1 MNTNFQTY
9 NQQQNWLFPPSI
21 EELIPQNHPVR
32 IVNGVIEQLDLSLLV
47 DEYSKEGK
55 PSYHPKM
62 MLKVMVYAY
71 MDNTYSSRKIEKA
84 MRENINFMWLAA
96 QQVADHNTIAR
107 FRSKKLKTI
116 FKDIFKQVVLLLA
129 EEGLITLKEVFTD
142 GTKIES
148 IAGRYTFVWGNA
160 IKTRKEKMTEQ
171 LEAMWQYAQSIADE
185 EDSDPTPPD
194 LKEIDKDKVEKTVKK
209 IEKLISKNPKA
220 SAKAKAKLRYIQKNF
235 SQNLDKYEKQ
245 EELLVGRGS
254 YSKTD
259 PDATF
264 MRMKDDH
271 MQNGQLK
278 PAYNVQVSSESQFV
292 IHYTLHQ
299 STNDLNTLKVHLNTF
314 ENLYEFLP
322 QQLTADAGYGSQENY
337 EFLEQKQIDTY
348 VKYNTFDKE
357 QGILKSKRK
366 KINEDFD
373 RDNLFYNEELDQY
386 TCPMGQVMKKIGER
400 KRKTKS
406 GYLQTSSVYSTQN
419 CQGCPLRGTCFKAKG
434 NRVVERNHALEKH
447 KEKVRKNLLSEIGEI
462 KRKQRT
468 ADVEPVFA
476 HIKSNRNFKRFT
488 HKGIDKAELEFGLH
502 ALAHNLRK
510 KSA

>member
-1 MNTNFQTY
+1 MNIKFKDY
-9 NQQQNWLFPPSI
+9 NQQQSWLFPPSI
-21 EELIPQNHPVR
+21 EELIPQDHPVR
-32 IVNGVIEQLDLSLLV
+32 IVNGVIEQLDLRLLV
-47 DEYSKEGK
+47 KEYSTEGK
-55 PSYHPKM
+55 PGYHPKM
-62 MLKVMVYAY
+62 LLKVMVYAY
-71 MDNTYSSRKIEKA
+71 MDNIYSSRKIEKA
-84 MRENINFMWLAA
+84 MRENINFMWLSGN
-96 QQVADHNTIAR
+96 QMADHNTIAR
-107 FRSKKLKTI
+107 FRSQKLKGI
-116 FKDIFKQVVLLLA
+116 FKYIFKQVVMLLA
-129 EEGLITLKEVFTD
+129 EEGLISLKEVFTD

-160 IKTRKEKMTEQ
+160 IKTRKEKMAEQ
-171 LEAMWQYAQSIADE
+171 LEQMWIYAQSIADE
-185 EDSDPTPPD
+185 EDRDPTPPEFKSIN
-194 LKEIDKDKVEKTVKK
+194 KEKIEQTAKK
-209 IEKLISKNPKA
+209 IEQIISKNPKA

-235 SQNLDKYEKQ
+235 PENLDKYEEQ
-245 EELLVGRGS
+245 ENIMQDRGS

-299 STNDLNTLKVHLNTF
+299 TTNDLNTLKPHLESF

-322 QQLTADAGYGSQENY
+322 EQLTADAGYGSEENY
-337 EFLEQKQIDTY
+337 DLLEEKNVETY

-366 KINEDFD
+366 KINEDFY
-373 RDNLFYNEELDQY
+373 RDTLHYNEEKDQY
-386 TCPMGQVMKKIGER
+386 TCPMGQPMVKINDR
-400 KRKTKS
+400 QRKTKT
-406 GYLQTSSVYSTQN
+406 GFTQTSSLYQARN
-419 CQGCPLRGTCFKAKG
+419 CKGCPVRGTCFKAKG
-434 NRVVERNHALEKH
+434 NRIVERNHNLERH
-447 KEKVRKNLLSEIGEI
+447 KIKVRENLLSEIGEI

-488 HKGIDKAELEFGLH
+488 HRGISKCELEFGLH

-510 KSA
+510 KTA

>member
-1 MNTNFQTY
+1 MNTNFQSY

-21 EELIPQNHPVR
+21 EELITQDHPVR
-32 IVNGVIEQLDLSLLV
+32 VVNGIIEQLDLKLLI

-84 MRENINFMWLAA
+84 MRENINFMWLSA

-116 FKDIFKQVVLLLA
+116 FKDIFKQIVLLLA

-148 IAGRYTFVWGNA
+148 LAGRYTFVWGNA
-160 IKTRKEKMTEQ
+160 IKTRKEKMVEQ
-171 LEAMWQYAQSIADE
+171 LEQMWQYAQSIAE
-185 EDSDPTPPD
+185 QEDQGPTPPD
-194 LKEIDKDKVEKTVKK
+194 FKIIDKEKVEKTAEK
-209 IEKLISKNPKA
+209 IEKIISKNPKA
-220 SAKAKAKLRYIQKNF
+220 STKAKAKLRYIKNNF
-235 SQNLDKYEKQ
+235 PQNLEKYEQQ
-245 EELLVGRGS
+245 ENILKGRGS

-264 MRMKDDH
+264 MQMKDDH

-299 STNDLNTLKVHLNTF
+299 TTNDLNTLKPHLKTF
-314 ENLYEFLP
+314 EDLYQFLP
-322 QQLTADAGYGSQENY
+322 QELTADAGYGSEENY
-337 EFLEQKQIDTY
+337 DFLEEKEIKTY

-357 QGILKSKRK
+357 NGILKSKRK
-366 KINEDFD
+366 KINDDFH
-373 RDNLFYNEELDQY
+373 RDNLYYNPKEDVY
-386 TCPMGQVMKKIGER
+386 ICPMGQTMKKIST
-400 KRKTKS
+400 KNRKTKN
-406 GYLQTSSVYSTQN
+406 GFAQISSLYQAQN
-419 CQGCPLRGTCFKAKG
+419 CMGCPLRGGCFKAKG
-434 NRVVERNHALEKH
+434 NRIIERNQNLERH
-447 KEKVRKNLLSEIGEI
+447 KEKVRENLLSDMGEI
-462 KRKQRT
+462 KRRQRT

-488 HKGIDKAELEFGLH
+488 HKGIQKAELEFGLH

-510 KSA
+510 RSA

>member
-1 MNTNFQTY
+1 M
-9 NQQQNWLFPPSI
+9 
-21 EELIPQNHPVR
+21 
-32 IVNGVIEQLDLSLLV
+32 
-47 DEYSKEGK
+47 
-55 PSYHPKM
+55 
-62 MLKVMVYAY
+62 
-71 MDNTYSSRKIEKA
+71 
-84 MRENINFMWLAA
+84 
-96 QQVADHNTIAR
+96 
-107 FRSKKLKTI
+107 
-116 FKDIFKQVVLLLA
+116 
-129 EEGLITLKEVFTD
+129 
-142 GTKIES
+142 
-148 IAGRYTFVWGNA
+148 
-160 IKTRKEKMTEQ
+160 
-171 LEAMWQYAQSIADE
+171 
-185 EDSDPTPPD
+185 
-194 LKEIDKDKVEKTVKK
+194 
-209 IEKLISKNPKA
+209 
-220 SAKAKAKLRYIQKNF
+220 
-235 SQNLDKYEKQ
+235 
-245 EELLVGRGS
+245 
-254 YSKTD
+254 
-259 PDATF
+259 
-264 MRMKDDH
+264 
-271 MQNGQLK
+271 
-278 PAYNVQVSSESQFV
+278 QVSSESQFV

-299 STNDLNTLKVHLNTF
+299 TTNDLNTLKIHLNAF
-314 ENLYEFLP
+314 ENLYKFLP

-366 KINEDFD
+366 KINEDFH

-386 TCPMGQVMKKIGER
+386 TCPMGQVMEKIGER

-406 GYLQTSSVYSTQN
+406 GYLQTSSAYSAQN

-468 ADVEPVFA
+468 ADIEPVFA

>member
-1 MNTNFQTY
+1 MNTNFQSY

-21 EELIPQNHPVR
+21 EELIPEDHPVR
-32 IVNGVIEQLDLSLLV
+32 IVNGIVEQLDLSLLIA
-47 DEYSKEGK
+47 EYSREGK

-107 FRSKKLKTI
+107 FRSNKLKSI

-129 EEGLITLKEVFTD
+129 AEGLVSLKEVFTD

-148 IAGRYTFVWGNA
+148 VAGRYTFVWGNA
-160 IKTRKEKMTEQ
+160 IKTRKEKMVEQ
-171 LEAMWQYAQSIADE
+171 LEAMWQYAQDIADE
-185 EDSDPTPPD
+185 EDRDPTPPD
-194 LKEIDKDKVEKTVKK
+194 FKKIDKQKVEKTVRN
-209 IEKLISKNPKA
+209 IEQIISKNPKA
-220 SAKAKAKLRYIQKNF
+220 TTKAKAKLRYIKNNF

-245 EELLVGRGS
+245 EEILAQRNS

-278 PAYNVQVSSESQFV
+278 PGYNVQVSSESQFV

-299 STNDLNTLKVHLNTF
+299 TANDLNTLKPHIDTF
-314 ENLYEFLP
+314 NYLYEFLP
-322 QQLTADAGYGSQENY
+322 EQLTADAGYGSEENY
-337 EFLEQKQIDTY
+337 EFLEQKNIETY
-348 VKYNTFDKE
+348 VKYNSFDKE
-357 QGILKSKRK
+357 HGILKSKRK
-366 KINEDFD
+366 KINEDFH
-373 RDNLFYNEELDQY
+373 RDKLYYNQEQDQY
-386 TCPMGQVMKKIGER
+386 ICPMGQTMKKTGAR
-400 KRKTKS
+400 RRKTKS
-406 GYLQTSSVYSTQN
+406 GFIQTSSIYSAHN

-434 NRVVERNHALEKH
+434 NRTVERNHALERY
-447 KEKVRKNLLSEIGEI
+447 KEKARRNLISEIGEL
-462 KRKQRT
+462 KRRQRT

-488 HKGIDKAELEFGLH
+488 HKGIEKAELEFGLH